1 MDVICISLSGS
12 MISGEKGV
20 NVQFIKKLA
29 DLFKRYSKRYKFIV
43 TVGGGYS
50 NRLYITS
57 TRSIITNNS
66 VLDQIGIAF
75 TRINALVLKDL
86 FSELEVYPNVVT
98 TMEELKQAVS
108 TNGVVVMGGL
118 IPGISTDAVSA
129 LACEAMNGKM
139 LINASGI
146 SYVYDRPPEQEGA
159 KKMERLTHAQLL
171 ELAYKYDS
179 RIAKSSFIFD
189 LFACKIAQRAN
200 IEIRFVSD
208 SIEDLESALQGK
220 DHNGSTVK

>member
-20 NVQFIKKLA
+20 NVDFIKKLA
-29 DLFKRYSKRYKFIV
+29 DLFRRYSKRFKFIV

-86 FSELEVYPNVVT
+86 FSQLDVYPNVVT
-98 TMEELKQAVS
+98 TMEELKQAV
-108 TNGVVVMGGL
+108 
-118 IPGISTDAVSA
+118 
-129 LACEAMNGKM
+129 
-139 LINASGI
+139 
-146 SYVYDRPPEQEGA
+146 
-159 KKMERLTHAQLL
+159 
-171 ELAYKYDS
+171 
-179 RIAKSSFIFD
+179 
-189 LFACKIAQRAN
+189 
-200 IEIRFVSD
+200 
-208 SIEDLESALQGK
+208 
-220 DHNGSTVK
+220 